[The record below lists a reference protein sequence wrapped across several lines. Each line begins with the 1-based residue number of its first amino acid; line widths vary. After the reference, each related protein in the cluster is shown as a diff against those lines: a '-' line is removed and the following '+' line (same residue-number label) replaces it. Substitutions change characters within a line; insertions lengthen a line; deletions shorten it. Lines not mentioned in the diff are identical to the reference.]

1 MPHPEFNMSR
11 ACTLVS
17 LILVLFSACTEKV
30 TKEPSRHTGL
40 SPQSTLYEIYVPH
53 WGRQE
58 QLKAITN
65 QALRIRNLGVTA
77 VVLSPV
83 QEVSD
88 LMKLGPLGSP
98 FAIKDHSSV
107 RSMYGKHEDFKAL
120 VDTFHSFN
128 IPVYMD
134 WFPAMVGRD
143 HELAQLTINQE
154 PDSVLVNPMGLPL
167 KDVLVLN
174 YENIMVSESMCK
186 AMTEFVKTYD
196 LDGLRVFHDPIVP
209 EDLYECF
216 VKQSKAEII
225 NAWSPMSSFIP
236 KAIMDHELFALMPKA
251 IKSHGARDSLAKV
264 LSSPIENGPAR
275 INGISNYFLQNKRG
289 GVYNTFGF
297 AYKCMSV
304 MAYMA
309 HGLPMIEAGM
319 ELPVMRNLSMVQNIE
334 IPWTKNMDDDFFR
347 QLNLLVRRNRALH
360 ALDGVK
366 IRLLPNDNEN
376 IIAIERI
383 HGSHKVVGL
392 FNLSDQTQDVTFEEN
407 VFNLNEHVRQSPVS
421 IRKGEPFKMAPYL
434 YLLLTN
440 I

>member
-1 MPHPEFNMSR
+1 
-11 ACTLVS
+11 
-17 LILVLFSACTEKV
+17 
-30 TKEPSRHTGL
+30 
-40 SPQSTLYEIYVPH
+40 
-53 WGRQE
+53 
-58 QLKAITN
+58 
-65 QALRIRNLGVTA
+65 
-77 VVLSPV
+77 
-83 QEVSD
+83 
-88 LMKLGPLGSP
+88 
-98 FAIKDHSSV
+98 
-107 RSMYGKHEDFKAL
+107 
-120 VDTFHSFN
+120 
-128 IPVYMD
+128 
-134 WFPAMVGRD
+134 
-143 HELAQLTINQE
+143 
-154 PDSVLVNPMGLPL
+154 
-167 KDVLVLN
+167 
-174 YENIMVSESMCK
+174 MVSETMCK

-251 IKSHGARDSLAKV
+251 IKSPGARDSLAKV
-264 LSSPIENGPAR
+264 LTSPIEKGPAR
-275 INGISNYFLQNKRG
+275 INGISNYFLQDKRG

-334 IPWTKNMDDDFFR
+334 IPWTKNMDDDFYR

-366 IRLLPNDNEN
+366 VRLLPNDNEN

-421 IRKGEPFKMAPYL
+421 IRKGEPFKMAPHL